1 MSPSESWAHGGGVG
15 DAPRARWAGVAGS
28 GPERPDSAE
37 RIPGPGP
44 AGRPL
49 LEVRDLEVAFE
60 TEDGLLHAVDGV
72 SFGIDAGRTLGIV
85 GESGCGKSV
94 SASSILRLVP
104 IPPGRILGGEVLF
117 RGSDILKMPIGELR
131 AIRGNEISMI
141 FQDPMTSLNPVLSI
155 EKQVCEVLK
164 LRFGIEG
171 DEARTRAVA
180 MLEMVGIAE
189 AESRITSYP
198 HELSGGMKQRVM
210 IAMALLCEPALL
222 IADEPTTAL
231 DVTIQAQILHL
242 IKELQERTRA
252 AVIFITHDM
261 GVIAEVCDEVAVMYA
276 GRVVE
281 HADVVEIFARSR
293 HPYTRGLLSSIP
305 RKGVEKKG
313 ELPTIEGLVP
323 SLLAPPPG
331 CRFADRCAR
340 RAALGELERRR
351 CVEEDPG
358 LRTVEGGLVACHF
371 PLGAEGGSGTQAE
384 GTSARGEPS

>member
-1 MSPSESWAHGGGVG
+1 MSRGGGTEASRTGRGGVSG
-15 DAPRARWAGVAGS
+15 TAVAATARASRDSGAEPADAP
-28 GPERPDSAE
+28 
-37 RIPGPGP
+37 
-44 AGRPL
+44 L
-49 LEVRDLEVAFE
+49 LRVRDLEVAFE

-72 SFGIDAGRTLGIV
+72 SFQVASGRTLGIV

-94 SASSILRLVP
+94 SAAAILRLVP
-104 IPPGRILGGEVLF
+104 SPPGRILGGEVLF
-117 RGSDILKMPIGELR
+117 RSTDILKLPIGQLR
-131 AIRGNEISMI
+131 GIRGNEISMV
-141 FQDPMTSLNPVLSI
+141 FQDPMTSLNPVFSI
-155 EKQVCEVLK
+155 EKQMGEVLK

-171 DEARTRAVA
+171 DEARARAVE
-180 MLEMVGIAE
+180 MLGMVGIAE
-189 AESRITSYP
+189 PESRISSYP

-242 IKELQERTRA
+242 IRELQKRTGA

-281 HADVVEIFARSR
+281 QADVVEIFARSR
-293 HPYTRGLLSSIP
+293 HPYTRGLLESIP
-305 RKGVEKKG
+305 RKGIEKKG

-331 CRFADRCAR
+331 CRFADRCLR
-340 RAALGELERRR
+340 RAELEEPERRR
-351 CVEEDPG
+351 CIEEDPE
-358 LRTVEGGLVACHF
+358 LRGVDGGLVACHF
-371 PLGAEGGSGTQAE
+371 PLGGVGV
-384 GTSARGEPS
+384 SAGAGVP